1 MAIKEKRS
9 VILWTLLI
17 VVVLALAYLTVRSLT
32 TDAHYYVQQVNV
44 EGVPQ
49 TRQDSFKA
57 LVKPLLNRPLL
68 SLNIDQVAQE
78 ILAEPWVSEVTI
90 QRVWP
95 DALTII
101 VQPQELVAQWN
112 DQYALNRFGEVF
124 SVAKPLKGAVKLYGP
139 DKSQVQGY
147 AMFQQFQN
155 LLAQQQLVI
164 SSVKQAGDGEWGLT
178 LDNGMQIEIGSKHVL
193 TRLQRFVTVYPKV
206 FKSNKT
212 ADGRYVDLRY
222 AHGMA
227 VSRGQTN
234 GKETG

>member
-32 TDAHYYVQQVNV
+32 TDTHYYVQQVSV

-49 TRQDSFKA
+49 DRQDRFKT

-68 SLNIDQVAQE
+68 SLDIDQVAQE
-78 ILAEPWVSEVTI
+78 ILAEPWVSEVTV

-124 SVAKPLKGAVKLYGP
+124 SVAKPLKGTVKLYGP
-139 DKSQVQGY
+139 DKSQVQSY
-147 AMFQQFQN
+147 AMFQQFQT
-155 LLAQQQLVI
+155 LLAQEQLVI

-206 FKSNKT
+206 FKSNKA